1 MALLEETWREIA
13 DGTSAPPSNPH
24 QMKLVLVR
32 VRNLSMHP
40 DVGLRRQALSVAG
53 RIATSEALQATVDY
67 ASDTEIEV
75 RRALLALAA
84 DHGRDGLPILRRL
97 SGDPDAMLAVDAVR
111 RLTNLEDRASTSRV
125 RGLLTARH
133 PAVRNR
139 AAVFLG
145 RFGGPA
151 LVPLLRRAAED
162 PDPGVREAVG
172 WALRRIEGGHDD
184 PPPSLGL
191 AGISAP
197 APAGTI
203 ISSAPT
209 IAEPPGPPDGAPAQ
223 PNPTPSVAP
232 AAAAAPRS
240 APGDGPGPTEVAATP
255 RDDGAPAPRGAPSA
269 HDAPQ
274 GPTPAPPPGAADG
287 PEPAPPPD
295 DPAPPPND
303 PAPQPD
309 EAAPQP
315 DEAAPPTAEDL
326 LRAIGSPDADRAG
339 IAASLAADETGLS
352 AALRARKPGV
362 DPDLNLGAAIV
373 ATVLGNPRWLAPVRK
388 LATDPDPQ
396 VRAAVATAL
405 GAMCTPAVYRQLE
418 QLVQDPHPAVQLAA
432 TPALSEGARRAGFVD
447 QARKL
452 FRALPESAEP
462 ALADA
467 RAQALAA
474 LDPK

>member
-13 DGTSAPPSNPH
+13 DGTAPPPTNPH

-40 DVGLRRQALSVAG
+40 DVALRMQALTVAG
-53 RIATSEALQATVDY
+53 RVGSSEALKAAVDY

-84 DHGRDGLPILRRL
+84 DHGRDGLAILRRL
-97 SGDPDAMLAVDAVR
+97 AGDPDAMLAVDAVR

-151 LVPLLRRAAED
+151 LVPLLRRAADD
-162 PDPGVREAVG
+162 PDQGVREAVA
-172 WALRRIEGGHDD
+172 WALRRIDGGQDE
-184 PPPSLGL
+184 PPPPLGL
-191 AGISAP
+191 AGLAAP

-203 ISSAPT
+203 VATAPT
-209 IAEPPGPPDGAPAQ
+209 LAPPDAPAGVEPARADEAKTEQ
-223 PNPTPSVAP
+223 TPPIPTPTPPP
-232 AAAAAPRS
+232 AAA
-240 APGDGPGPTEVAATP
+240 GPP
-255 RDDGAPAPRGAPSA
+255 PAEPLADPAPSA
-269 HDAPQ
+269 PEAPLRDDDAEA
-274 GPTPAPPPGAADG
+274 PA
-287 PEPAPPPD
+287 
-295 DPAPPPND
+295 
-303 PAPQPD
+303 
-309 EAAPQP
+309 
-315 DEAAPPTAEDL
+315 PTAEDL
-326 LRAIGSPDADRAG
+326 LRALADPDADRGA
-339 IAASLAADETGLS
+339 IAAALAADESGLS

-362 DPDLNLGAAIV
+362 DSDLNLGAAIL
-373 ATVLGNPRWLAPVRK
+373 ATCLGNPRWLAPVRK
-388 LATDPDPQ
+388 LATDPDPR

-405 GAMCTPAVYRQLE
+405 AAMCTPAVYRQIE

-447 QARKL
+447 QARRL
-452 FRALPESAEP
+452 LRALPETADESLAQARSD
-462 ALADA
+462 ALAS
-467 RAQALAA
+467 
-474 LDPK
+474 LDPT